1 MRLAKDQMNLK
12 AKIKLLQGIKNV
24 SLQKAILRSTNS
36 NSQSEYTYMCVLPS
50 VGIYVTLSL
59 LLNMMYLNLV
69 VILSIL

>member
-1 MRLAKDQMNLK
+1 MNLK